1 MTKYEKACYIIGR
14 LMKIFP
20 TDIAVR
26 RLMPEDVI
34 RKCGGDEKTINFYVL
49 AVRKERNYDV

>member
-14 LMKIFP
+14 LMAIFP
-20 TDIAVR
+20 TDVAVR

-34 RKCGGDEKTINFYVL
+34 RKCNDDESTINFYVL
-49 AVRKERNYDV
+49 AVRKEKTYDV